1 MVCWFLILVVL
12 CCESARTQ
20 TSGDAQYREVNV
32 PGQGKI
38 RGFRE
43 PGTDVF
49 TFYGVPYATAP
60 TGEHKFK
67 EDCLIANILVPDTQE
82 KYLPVLVIIHGGALQ
97 LGYGRD
103 MSTINL
109 VNSKKVIAVNFN
121 YRLGI
126 PGFLCLGNKDA
137 PGNAGMKDQVALL
150 RWVNANIASFGGN
163 PNDVTVTGCSAGG
176 TSVDYLM
183 LSKLTDGLMHKV
195 VPESGSSLGSLHIQF
210 DPLQNA
216 KDHALRLNFTNVDNI
231 DALTDFYKNLPYEVL
246 LQDFGYLTRKDSSG
260 VFVVCVERDIGQER
274 FLEDAP
280 LNILRNKTQKIL
292 PMFYGFASLEGAWRY
307 NMFDVW
313 SAPMNNNF
321 SDFLP
326 ADLRFENETQ
336 REEVAERVKDFYFE
350 NKAVGND
357 TLLPYINYFSDV
369 IFVQNILQSARLH
382 VAAGNDQVYLYQ
394 YSFNRS
400 DRPAVPGRDLQGAN
414 HCAQTY
420 AVIDEIDEN
429 LLPEDYKAMKAVMRE
444 LWLNFIVY
452 GNPTPPIRNNSLPV
466 WPPMDANWSPHYALS
481 QIVFVDSDAPVQN
494 RTLFWD
500 ELYSAHYRIPIA
512 VSSAHVFSTSSK
524 SLIAVSVTITFLTTI
539 TK

>member
-67 EDCLIANILVPDTQE
+67 PPLAPPSWNDTLEARDKRIVCPQNDIIQMFNVTIQEDCLIANILVPDTQE

-183 LSKLTDGLMHKV
+183 LSKLTDGLMHK
-195 VPESGSSLGSLHIQF
+195 
-210 DPLQNA
+210 
-216 KDHALRLNFTNVDNI
+216 
-231 DALTDFYKNLPYEVL
+231 
-246 LQDFGYLTRKDSSG
+246 DFGYLTRKDSSG